1 MNINNKLIWDNIDWN
16 EINLFIN
23 KIQSRIVKASLNK
36 NWKLIKDLQRLLVN
50 SYYAKLLAVK
60 RVTSNKGKKTPG
72 VDNVIL
78 RTGKEK
84 YELAISL
91 NRGKYKP
98 KPLRRIHIKKN
109 NGKLRPLGIHTMH

>member
-1 MNINNKLIWDNIDWN
+1 MNINNKLTWDNIDWN

-23 KIQSRIVKASLNK
+23 KIQSRIIKAALNK

-72 VDNVIL
+72 IYNVIL
-78 RTGKEK
+78 RTER
-84 YELAISL
+84 EI
-91 NRGKYKP
+91 
-98 KPLRRIHIKKN
+98 
-109 NGKLRPLGIHTMH
+109 

>member
-1 MNINNKLIWDNIDWN
+1 MNINNNLIWDNIDWN

-60 RVTSNKGKKTPG
+60 V
-72 VDNVIL
+72 
-78 RTGKEK
+78 
-84 YELAISL
+84 
-91 NRGKYKP
+91 
-98 KPLRRIHIKKN
+98 
-109 NGKLRPLGIHTMH
+109 

>member
-1 MNINNKLIWDNIDWN
+1 MNINNNLIWDNIDWN

-60 RVTSNKGKKTPG
+60 RVTSNKGKKTQ
-72 VDNVIL
+72 VKRNMNWRYHSI
-78 RTGKEK
+78 E
-84 YELAISL
+84 ANINQS
-91 NRGKYKP
+91 
-98 KPLRRIHIKKN
+98 H
-109 NGKLRPLGIHTMH
+109 

>member
-1 MNINNKLIWDNIDWN
+1 MNINNKLIWDNIDQN

-60 RVTSNKGKKTPG
+60 RVTSNKGKKTP
-72 VDNVIL
+72 
-78 RTGKEK
+78 
-84 YELAISL
+84 
-91 NRGKYKP
+91 
-98 KPLRRIHIKKN
+98 
-109 NGKLRPLGIHTMH
+109 

>member
-1 MNINNKLIWDNIDWN
+1 MKLICLLIR
-16 EINLFIN
+16 LT
-23 KIQSRIVKASLNK
+23 RIVKASLNK

-78 RTGKEK
+78 RQV
-84 YELAISL
+84 
-91 NRGKYKP
+91 
-98 KPLRRIHIKKN
+98 RRNMNWRYHSIEANINQSH
-109 NGKLRPLGIHTMH
+109 

>member
-1 MNINNKLIWDNIDWN
+1 MNINNNLIWDNIDWN

-98 KPLRRIHIKKN
+98 KPLRRIHIKKE
-109 NGKLRPLGIHTMH
+109 KW

>member
-1 MNINNKLIWDNIDWN
+1 MNINNNLIWDNIDWN

-60 RVTSNKGKKTPG
+60 RVS
-72 VDNVIL
+72 
-78 RTGKEK
+78 
-84 YELAISL
+84 Y
-91 NRGKYKP
+91 
-98 KPLRRIHIKKN
+98 IKQ
-109 NGKLRPLGIHTMH
+109 R

>member
-60 RVTSNKGKKTPG
+60 V
-72 VDNVIL
+72 
-78 RTGKEK
+78 
-84 YELAISL
+84 
-91 NRGKYKP
+91 
-98 KPLRRIHIKKN
+98 
-109 NGKLRPLGIHTMH
+109 

>member
-1 MNINNKLIWDNIDWN
+1 MNIDNKLIWDNIDWN

-72 VDNVIL
+72 VDNVIIS
-78 RTGKEK
+78 TSKE
-84 YELAISL
+84 
-91 NRGKYKP
+91 
-98 KPLRRIHIKKN
+98 
-109 NGKLRPLGIHTMH
+109 